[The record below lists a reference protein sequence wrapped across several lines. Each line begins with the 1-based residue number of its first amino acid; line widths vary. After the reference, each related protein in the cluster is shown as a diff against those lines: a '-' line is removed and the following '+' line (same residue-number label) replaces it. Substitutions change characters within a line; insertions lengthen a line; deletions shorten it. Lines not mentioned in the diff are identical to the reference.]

1 MTDRKKRFGDRRD
14 GRLVR
19 DVDAMHFIV
28 PIIYPGRCD
37 NEAYISE
44 RIDITRLNEY
54 IKAKNEGETE
64 FPYTLFHLITTALVK
79 TITLRPKLNRFI
91 ANKNLY
97 QRDEVSAAFVIK
109 KQFTDHAEEG
119 LAFLRTTPQDT
130 LEDIHDDI
138 KRQVISCRSDVNDRT
153 SDSMD
158 ILNRLPRPLSKF
170 LISIIMFLDR
180 HGWCPQFLVAT
191 DPYYSSVVISNL
203 GSIKLK
209 CGYHHLTNWGTC
221 SLFCVIGEKK
231 LRPVFMDDGSY
242 EMRETLD
249 IGLTVDER
257 IADGYYYSKSVK
269 LLKHFLENPDLL
281 ERPMNEEVNHDERI
295 YS

>member
-1 MTDRKKRFGDRRD
+1 MTDSKKRFGDRRD

-19 DVDAMHFIV
+19 DIDAMHFIV

-54 IKAKNEGETE
+54 IKEKNAGETE
-64 FPYTLFHLITTALVK
+64 FPYTLFHIITTALVK

-91 ANKNLY
+91 ANKNIY

-109 KQFTDHAEEG
+109 KQFNDHAEEG
-119 LAFLRTTPQDT
+119 LAFLHTTPQDT

-138 KRQVISCRSDVNDRT
+138 KRQVISCRSDVNDKT

-158 ILNRLPRPLSKF
+158 ILNKLPRPLSKF
-170 LISIIMFLDR
+170 LIRIIMFLDR
-180 HGWCPQFLVAT
+180 HGWCPQFLIAT

-231 LRPVFMDDGSY
+231 LRPVFKDDGTY

-249 IGLTVDER
+249 LGLTVDER

-269 LLKHFLENPDLL
+269 LLKYLLENPDLL
-281 ERPMNEEVNHDERI
+281 ERPMNEEVTPDERI
-295 YS
+295 KS